1 MSSERDFP
9 VELMARDDAA
19 WNWPDRSASAM
30 ADELATL
37 CEALA
42 RRLQESDDAAPP
54 PRDPL
59 VHTRLAF
66 VYGSALLTLAERDK
80 PALLPDAVR
89 CLSDA
94 LSLARR
100 HAPER
105 VVAIKPR
112 LLRAEHSLAQQRDA
126 THAA

>member
-9 VELMARDDAA
+9 VDLMARDDAA
-19 WNWPDRSASAM
+19 WNWPEHSASAL
-30 ADELATL
+30 ADELAAL
-37 CEALA
+37 CAELA
-42 RRLQESDDAAPP
+42 QRLRDGEGTQPA

-89 CLSDA
+89 SLSDA
-94 LSLARR
+94 LALARR

-105 VVAIKPR
+105 VVTIKPR
-112 LLRAEHSLAQQRDA
+112 LLRAEHSLAQQRDTLLA
-126 THAA
+126 G